1 MSTVP
6 VTRFFTFHENRSK
19 MAQKRCLADQKR
31 FKQFEEEK
39 IMCHPVHLPIFVAPH
54 VHFVL
59 HAQETRSSAKWKTRR
74 IIHSCALCLPVQ
86 EERLAAAIVQDF
98 LDRGRIQA
106 VGHVVL
112 VPIALGNVHKLSE
125 YLDQHLARRP
135 KDTSNKGQ

>member
-1 MSTVP
+1 M
-6 VTRFFTFHENRSK
+6 
-19 MAQKRCLADQKR
+19 D
-31 FKQFEEEK
+31 
-39 IMCHPVHLPIFVAPH
+39 HPVHPPIFVAPH

-74 IIHSCALCLPVQ
+74 IFHSCALCLPVQ

-125 YLDQHLARRP
+125 HLEQHLGAKLP
-135 KDTSNKGQ
+135 TLLKIGGLNSASI

>member
-1 MSTVP
+1 
-6 VTRFFTFHENRSK
+6 
-19 MAQKRCLADQKR
+19 MAQKRCLAGQKWL
-31 FKQFEEEK
+31 KQFEEEK
-39 IMCHPVHLPIFVAPH
+39 VVVHPVHLSFLITPH
-54 VHFVL
+54 VHYVL

-135 KDTSNKGQ
+135 KDTSNCKGQ

>member
-1 MSTVP
+1 
-6 VTRFFTFHENRSK
+6 
-19 MAQKRCLADQKR
+19 MAQKRCLAGQKWL
-31 FKQFEEEK
+31 KQFEEEK
-39 IMCHPVHLPIFVAPH
+39 IVDHPVHLPIFVAPH

-135 KDTSNKGQ
+135 KDTSNCKGQ